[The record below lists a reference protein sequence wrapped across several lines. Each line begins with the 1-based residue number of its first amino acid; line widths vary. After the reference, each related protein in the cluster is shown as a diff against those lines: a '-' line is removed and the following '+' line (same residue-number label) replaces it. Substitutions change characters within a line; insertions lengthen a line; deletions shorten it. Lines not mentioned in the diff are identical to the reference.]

1 MNTFAAQNI
10 VKCAALTALCLGL
23 SARAADKP
31 AAAAKDVCVT
41 PKSVFVNEPA
51 TGVDPFFPTSRRR
64 LDALPRPTIT
74 NAVVHASTSTIWE
87 RLKLQGMSGL
97 EGQRLAL
104 INGAT
109 VAVGEIADIKCD
121 GIVKVRCVEIR
132 DRSVV
137 LELVASGETR
147 EIRLRDNI

>member
-1 MNTFAAQNI
+1 MR
-10 VKCAALTALCLGL
+10 
-23 SARAADKP
+23 RADRAVP
-31 AAAAKDVCVT
+31 GPEC
-41 PKSVFVNEPA
+41 
-51 TGVDPFFPTSRRR
+51 SRRR
-64 LDALPRPTIT
+64 QACRGREGRLRYAQVCVT